1 MKKNQGRKL
10 RLAKETIRN
19 LVPAELRQVGGG
31 KISCGGFSACDC
43 SGPTSGGS
51 AGCTG
56 GSGVTTPWHSIMQ
69 Y

>member
-31 KISCGGFSACDC
+31 RISCGGATACDC
-43 SGPTSGGS
+43 SGPFPSSGS
-51 AGCTG
+51 SIASVNCT
-56 GSGVTTPWHSIMQ
+56 PNNSIMQ